1 MQTRAARRRL
11 QAACVNDTDP
21 FTLEPVQHQ
30 TSTYLTSKGGH
41 VHAMDTAM
49 LAAYIRSTGNRTN
62 PITKEP
68 IDRDTLVQ
76 LAAAAGVPL
85 ADLCGDAPAA
95 PPRLAWA
102 QEVAQIQILLVLE
115 AVHEIVDA
123 APLDDP
129 LLSMLA
135 ISQRFENAFY
145 GIDGLRR
152 VLGDPQRIVV
162 ALEPVWGFLGDLR
175 FRIRSGSVGWVSER
189 LLDTITDTMRGY
201 IFRRPT
207 G

>member
-1 MQTRAARRRL
+1 M
-11 QAACVNDTDP
+11 NDTDP

-30 TSTYLTSKGGH
+30 TSTYLTSKGGY

-76 LAAAAGVPL
+76 LAAAAGVPV
-85 ADLCGDAPAA
+85 ADLCGDSTAA
-95 PPRLAWA
+95 ASTPPHLAWA

-135 ISQRFENAFY
+135 MSQRFENAFY
-145 GIDGLRR
+145 GIDG
-152 VLGDPQRIVV
+152 
-162 ALEPVWGFLGDLR
+162 
-175 FRIRSGSVGWVSER
+175 
-189 LLDTITDTMRGY
+189 
-201 IFRRPT
+201 
-207 G
+207 